1 MNMPY
6 RTLSLILS
14 SGLLSLSALAQVQPL
29 TSNSSSIN
37 SAKTKQK
44 LQVAAVERKKLELSF
59 DSGLSA
65 ERIGKNIK
73 ELSAKPHH
81 LGSPGS
87 KAVAENILAQ
97 FKQYG
102 WDAQIETYQVLFPT
116 PKTRVLEMTYPGV
129 YQALLKEPAL
139 K

>member
-1 MNMPY
+1 MNISFKN
-6 RTLSLILS
+6 LSLILS
-14 SGLLSLSALAQVQPL
+14 SGLLSLTALAQP
-29 TSNSSSIN
+29 SISGF
-37 SAKTKQK
+37 SAAAAAKQK
-44 LQVAAVERKKLELSF
+44 QIEQQF
-59 DSGLSA
+59 DAGLSA

-73 ELSAKPHH
+73 DMSSRPHH

-116 PKTRVLEMTYPGV
+116 PKTRVLEMTAPGV
-129 YQALLKEPAL
+129 YKALLKEPAL
-139 K
+139 KEDGTSNLSLIHI